1 MQPFR
6 NPFAVLVAAGL
17 TLGLAGEAAA
27 EELNVY
33 SSRHYDNDDALYAG
47 FTEATGIE
55 VNRIEGSADELIAR
69 MKAEAA
75 NSPADVLLTV
85 DAGRIWLADR
95 EGLLQPVESEVL
107 EERVPEHLRHPEGH
121 WFGLS
126 QRARV
131 IFYAK
136 DRVENPPQTYE
147 ALADPQYEGQVCIRT
162 ASNVYNLSLM
172 GAIIEH
178 EGPDEAKAWA
188 EGLKANLAREPE
200 GGDTDQLKGIVS
212 GACDI
217 AVSNTYYFARAT
229 AEQVEGL
236 SEGIEGIGWVMPN
249 QETTGAH
256 VNIAAAGVAANA
268 PNRENAVAFLEYLTT
283 PEAQEFF
290 ANQNFEF
297 PVVEGAEVGTVAAQF
312 GEFKRDELNLTA
324 LGENQPEAQTIFN
337 EIGFP

>member
-6 NPFAVLVAAGL
+6 NFFAVLVTAGF
-17 TLGLAGEAAA
+17 TLGLGGEAAA
-27 EELNVY
+27 QELNVY

-69 MKAEAA
+69 MKAEGA

-107 EERVPEHLRHPEGH
+107 EERIPEHLRHPEGH

-147 ALADPQYEGQVCIRT
+147 ALADPQYEGQMCIRT
-162 ASNVYNLSLM
+162 ATNVYNLSLM

-178 EGPDEAKAWA
+178 KGADEAKAWA
-188 EGLKANLAREPE
+188 QGLKANLAREPE
-200 GGDTDQLKGIVS
+200 GGDTDQLKAIVS

-217 AVSNTYYFARAT
+217 AVANTYYFARAT
-229 AEQVEGL
+229 AEPVEGL

-249 QETTGAH
+249 QQTTGAH
-256 VNIAAAGVAANA
+256 VNIAAAGVAASA
-268 PNRENAVAFLEYLTT
+268 PNRDNAVAFLEYLTT

-297 PVVEGAEVGTVAAQF
+297 PVVEGAEAGTVAAQF